1 MANHILQTLMYYLLL
16 RTASTFS
23 TRAACGLAQSPQKS
37 FRNLKW
43 VRRKFHLMASN
54 TANTV
59 ADSWADISPAHD
71 ESKFVPSNAMISHLT
86 SKISWALQTWEGAN
100 EIDELE
106 RMEIAKNVVDAI
118 IRNKESNAS
127 DGDDRQQNKILAN
140 YGLTVAKALR
150 VTPGSLHELN
160 KDFMLLEK
168 TITKYQ
174 QHLEKNRAVYM
185 NINKHHETM
194 ITKSY
199 TTAVSN
205 ATSLEVYAEA
215 ANQMGKKVWVQEG
228 NMWIEKYSIQ
238 FFRGNGARK
247 DYLTANNHD
256 PNLPGQRELAE
267 SLPKDIMLEET
278 FTDALSPSSTIEKT
292 KDISKNVLSS
302 SRLIRLVDVGSC
314 YNPIGKSENAAAFTV
329 TALDLCPVDP
339 SVYQCD
345 FLELGIGP
353 RDSTPIFHP
362 SEPDRSP
369 SDAMVE
375 FNDNESNQA
384 DMMNGLVKES
394 IVSQRLAQLPAE
406 SYDVV
411 SMSLVLNYLPSPTLR
426 EDMIKKARQLLIPP
440 GDGGQP
446 HRAGLLLI
454 TEKESIFSSDKKVDL
469 EVEVKAEGSS
479 VRGSK
484 SALLDSWVNTIESLG
499 FKLVKYRNVL
509 TPADHRRYHALAF
522 RTVLFSKE
530 PSLVSSSQISSLS
543 EHSSIISSIKNN
555 EINEMKYNNTDNSN
569 DNFMLQKSIDNLKL
583 FKSGIK
589 GMWIK
594 QDFGTSKKNG
604 VNTFNK
610 THHEFN
616 NTMKVKRGVL
626 GSEEKA
632 GLTGFLGPTVTTIAP
647 SHPTLPSRTSGN
659 SVNPSTLSSVSQ
671 NIIPDKGLGSCRP
684 INPLTENNSK
694 NAESSSSSS
703 LVSQD
708 KNAHVLPVAIV
719 GGGLGGC
726 ALALSLQRK
735 GIAYVMFEKDT
746 HFTSRKQG
754 YALTLMQVY
763 KSLHSFIHDI
773 VMCCIVLFV
782 LLTV

>member
-23 TRAACGLAQSPQKS
+23 TRAICGLAQSPQKS

-43 VRRKFHLMASN
+43 VRRKFHPMASN

-71 ESKFVPSNAMISHLT
+71 ESKFVPSNAMITHLT
-86 SKISWALQTWEGAN
+86 TKISWALQTWEGAN
-100 EIDELE
+100 EIDELT
-106 RMEIAKNVVDAI
+106 RMDIAKNVVDAI
-118 IRNKESNAS
+118 IRNKESNTS
-127 DGDDRQQNKILAN
+127 DGDDRQQNKMLAN

-168 TITKYQ
+168 TIDKYQ

-194 ITKSY
+194 IKKSY
-199 TTAVSN
+199 TAAVSN
-205 ATSLEVYAEA
+205 TTSLEVYAEA
-215 ANQMGKKVWVQEG
+215 ANLMGKKVWVQEG

-256 PNLPGQRELAE
+256 PNLPGHRELAE

-278 FTDALSPSSTIEKT
+278 FTDKLSPSSTVEKT
-292 KDISKNVLSS
+292 EDISGNVLSPP
-302 SRLIRLVDVGSC
+302 RLIRLVDVGSC

-362 SEPDRSP
+362 SEPDKSP
-369 SDAMVE
+369 VINDSNSDAMVDC
-375 FNDNESNQA
+375 NGSESNQA
-384 DMMNGLVKES
+384 DMMSGSVKES
-394 IVSQRLAQLPAE
+394 VVSQRLAQLPAE

-411 SMSLVLNYLPSPTLR
+411 SMSLVLNYLPTPKLR
-426 EDMIKKARQLLIPP
+426 EDMIKKARQLLVPP

-469 EVEVKAEGSS
+469 KNEDEVEVEVEESS

-484 SALLDSWVNTIESLG
+484 SALLDSWVSTIESLG

-522 RTVLFSKE
+522 RTVIFTKE
-530 PSLVSSSQISSLS
+530 PSLESSSQISLS
-543 EHSSIISSIKNN
+543 ENQENN
-555 EINEMKYNNTDNSN
+555 ENDNNTDSQNDH
-569 DNFMLQKSIDNLKL
+569 DNFMLQKSIANLKL

-594 QDFGTSKKNG
+594 QDFGISKKNG
-604 VNTFNK
+604 ANTFNK

-616 NTMKVKRGVL
+616 NTMKIKRGIL
-626 GSEEKA
+626 GSDARA
-632 GLTGFLGPTVTTIAP
+632 GMTGFLGPTVTTIIP
-647 SHPTLPSRTSGN
+647 SHPILIDTSNPSEN
-659 SVNPSTLSSVSQ
+659 SMNPSTLSSEFQ
-671 NIIPDKGLGSCRP
+671 NLIPDKGLGSCLP
-684 INPLTENNSK
+684 VNSLTKSNSK
-694 NAESSSSSS
+694 NAKSSSSSS
-703 LVSQD
+703 LTSQD
-708 KNAHVLPVAIV
+708 KTARVLPIAIV

-726 ALALSLQRK
+726 ALALSLHRK
-735 GIAYVMFEKDT
+735 GIPYVMYEKDP

-754 YALTLMQVY
+754 YALTLMQVR
-763 KSLHSFIHDI
+763 KSSHSL
-773 VMCCIVLFV
+773 CCVVLYCVVCCVLF
-782 LLTV
+782 

>member
-23 TRAACGLAQSPQKS
+23 TRAICGLAQSPQKS

-43 VRRKFHLMASN
+43 VRRKFHPMASN

-71 ESKFVPSNAMISHLT
+71 ESKFVPSNAMITHLT
-86 SKISWALQTWEGAN
+86 TKISWALQTWEGAN
-100 EIDELE
+100 EIDELT
-106 RMEIAKNVVDAI
+106 RMDIAKNVVDAI
-118 IRNKESNAS
+118 IRNKETNAS
-127 DGDDRQQNKILAN
+127 DGDDRQQNKMLAN

-168 TITKYQ
+168 TINKYQ

-194 ITKSY
+194 IKKSY
-199 TTAVSN
+199 TAAVSN
-205 ATSLEVYAEA
+205 TTSLEVYAEA
-215 ANQMGKKVWVQEG
+215 ANLMGKKVWVQEG

-256 PNLPGQRELAE
+256 PNLPGHRELAE

-278 FTDALSPSSTIEKT
+278 FKDKLSPSSTAKKT
-292 KDISKNVLSS
+292 EDISGNVLISRNVLSS
-302 SRLIRLVDVGSC
+302 ARLIRLVDVGSC

-353 RDSTPIFHP
+353 RDSTPIFYP
-362 SEPDRSP
+362 SEPERSR
-369 SDAMVE
+369 SDAMVDC
-375 FNDNESNQA
+375 NDKMSDQA
-384 DMMNGLVKES
+384 DRMSGLAKES
-394 IVSQRLAQLPAE
+394 VVSERLAQLPAE

-411 SMSLVLNYLPSPTLR
+411 SMSLVLNYLPTPKLR

-454 TEKESIFSSDKKVDL
+454 TEKESIFSSDKKIDL
-469 EVEVKAEGSS
+469 KNEVEVEVEESS

-484 SALLDSWVNTIESLG
+484 SALLDSWVSTIESLG

-522 RTVLFSKE
+522 RTVLFTPLKE
-530 PSLVSSSQISSLS
+530 PSLESSSSQISLS
-543 EHSSIISSIKNN
+543 EHSSIMSSSENQ
-555 EINEMKYNNTDNSN
+555 EINVKDNNTDNKN
-569 DNFMLQKSIDNLKL
+569 DHDNFMLQKSIANLKL

-594 QDFGTSKKNG
+594 QDFGISKKNG
-604 VNTFNK
+604 ANTFNK

-616 NTMKVKRGVL
+616 NTMKIKRGIL
-626 GSEEKA
+626 GSEGKA
-632 GLTGFLGPTVTTIAP
+632 GLTGFLGPTVTTIIP
-647 SHPTLPSRTSGN
+647 SHPILVDTS
-659 SVNPSTLSSVSQ
+659 NPSENSLNRSTLRSESQ
-671 NIIPDKGLGSCRP
+671 SLIPGKSLGSCP
-684 INPLTENNSK
+684 PVNPLIKNKSK
-694 NAESSSSSS
+694 NEESSSSSS
-703 LVSQD
+703 LISQD
-708 KNAHVLPVAIV
+708 KNARVLPVAIV

-735 GIAYVMFEKDT
+735 GIPYVMYEKDP

-754 YALTLMQVY
+754 YALTLMQVC
-763 KSLHSFIHDI
+763 K
-773 VMCCIVLFV
+773 
-782 LLTV
+782 